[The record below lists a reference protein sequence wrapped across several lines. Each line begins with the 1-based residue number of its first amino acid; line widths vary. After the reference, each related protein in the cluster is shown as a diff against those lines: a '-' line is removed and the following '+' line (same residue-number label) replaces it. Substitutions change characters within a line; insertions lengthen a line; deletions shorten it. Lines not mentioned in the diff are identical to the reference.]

1 MALQYTDAGFYPVII
16 CRVWASCP
24 AISKHFNFFTMQ
36 SLHNLNNVQ
45 RAKLLFDLLPADIPA
60 FVDFTK
66 TLAER
71 VKENPE
77 ALREKWQTPL
87 LNVDMWVKLAYAVHD
102 AIEKYGSKLSRS
114 GRLFSDQL
122 FDGYLALFS
131 VHCLQQFVQYAELK
145 ERRFKTAVELFF

>member
-1 MALQYTDAGFYPVII
+1 
-16 CRVWASCP
+16 
-24 AISKHFNFFTMQ
+24 MQ
-36 SLHNLNNVQ
+36 TLDKLNNVE

-60 FVDFTK
+60 FIDFTK
-66 TLAER
+66 SLAEQ
-71 VKENPE
+71 VTENPD

-87 LNVDMWVKLAYAVHD
+87 LNVEMWVRLAQAVYE
-102 AIEKYGSKLSRS
+102 AIKKYGSKLSKS

>member
-1 MALQYTDAGFYPVII
+1 
-16 CRVWASCP
+16 
-24 AISKHFNFFTMQ
+24 MQ
-36 SLHNLNNVQ
+36 TLHNLNNVE

-66 TLAER
+66 SLAER

-87 LNVDMWVKLAYAVHD
+87 LNVDMWIKLAHAAHET
-102 AIEKYGSKLSRS
+102 IEKYGIKLSKS

-131 VHCLQQFVQYAELK
+131 VHCLQQFVQHAELK
-145 ERRFKTAVELFF
+145 EPRFKIGVELFF

>member
-1 MALQYTDAGFYPVII
+1 
-16 CRVWASCP
+16 
-24 AISKHFNFFTMQ
+24 MQ
-36 SLHNLNNVQ
+36 TLHNLNNVQ

-66 TLAER
+66 SLAEQA
-71 VKENPE
+71 KENSD

-87 LNVDMWVKLAYAVHD
+87 LNVEMWIRLAQAVHESID
-102 AIEKYGSKLSRS
+102 KYGIKLSKS

-131 VHCLQQFVQYAELK
+131 VHCLQQFVQHTELK
-145 ERRFKTAVELFF
+145 EPRFKAAVAVLF

>member
-1 MALQYTDAGFYPVII
+1 
-16 CRVWASCP
+16 
-24 AISKHFNFFTMQ
+24 MQ
-36 SLHNLNNVQ
+36 TLDNLNNVQ

-66 TLAER
+66 SLAER

-77 ALREKWQTPL
+77 ALREQWGNPL
-87 LNVDMWVKLAYAVHD
+87 VHIDMWMRLAQAVYKS
-102 AIEKYGSKLSRS
+102 IEKYGIKLSKS

-131 VHCLQQFVQYAELK
+131 VHCLQQFVQHAELK

>member
-1 MALQYTDAGFYPVII
+1 MGIMPGYFKTLQ
-16 CRVWASCP
+16 
-24 AISKHFNFFTMQ
+24 FFTMQ
-36 SLHNLNNVQ
+36 SLHNLNNVE

-60 FVDFTK
+60 FIDFTK
-66 TLAER
+66 SLSER
-71 VKENPE
+71 VKENPG

-131 VHCLQQFVQYAELK
+131 VHCLQQFVQHTELK
-145 ERRFKTAVELFF
+145 EHRFKTAVELFF